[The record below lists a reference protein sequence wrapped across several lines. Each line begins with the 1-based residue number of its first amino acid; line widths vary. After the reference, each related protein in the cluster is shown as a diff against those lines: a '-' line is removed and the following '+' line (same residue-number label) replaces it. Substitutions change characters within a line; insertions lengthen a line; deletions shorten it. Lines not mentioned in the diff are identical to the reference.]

1 MAHAAADDALDALD
15 LPPTQRLSA
24 AILNRCVLDW
34 RQRRSE
40 RADVLR
46 FLRSCW
52 GVVICA
58 QVGTDP
64 GYIERR
70 LTQSDG

>member
-1 MAHAAADDALDALD
+1 MYDYRSHH
-15 LPPTQRLSA
+15 
-24 AILNRCVLDW
+24 
-34 RQRRSE
+34 SE

-46 FLRSCW
+46 FLRSGW

>member
-1 MAHAAADDALDALD
+1 MAHADPDAALDALD

-46 FLRSCW
+46 FLAQRLGLR
-52 GVVICA
+52 GVRA
-58 QVGTDP
+58 GGD
-64 GYIERR
+64 
-70 LTQSDG
+70 